1 MPKTPRGVQRH
12 GSTIKSIQDSID
24 MNTTKKLKSITLLL
38 ALAAPAAAIAES
50 NFQTT
55 TGAGALTATA
65 KVDFQ
70 ITIPKILFLQV
81 GTGALYANNT
91 AANLIDFTVPAASVG
106 NATPISATAAS
117 GDLLNGAVTAIVRG
131 NNGTVT
137 LNATATGALGNG
149 AGDTINYSEIVTTPT
164 TLTTATVLAA
174 PTLANGVSGNVTIP
188 PTGKVVNRDAK
199 WTYTY
204 ANTSIVPPGTY
215 GGVNVNNGRVTYT
228 ASMP

>member
-1 MPKTPRGVQRH
+1 MKT
-12 GSTIKSIQDSID
+12 T
-24 MNTTKKLKSITLLL
+24 NKLKTLTLLL

-50 NFQTT
+50 TFQ
-55 TGAGALTATA
+55 TGAGALNASA

-81 GTGALYANNT
+81 GAGALYANNT
-91 AANLIDFTVPAASVG
+91 TVNLIDFNVPAASVG
-106 NATPISATAAS
+106 NGTAIAATVAS
-117 GDLLNGAVTAIVRG
+117 GDLGNGAVTAMVRG

-149 AGDTINYSEIVTTPT
+149 SGDTINFSEIVTTPT

-174 PTLANGVSGNVTIP
+174 PTLANGTSGNVTIN
-188 PTGKVVNRDAK
+188 PTPLKVVNRDAR

-204 ANTSIVPPGTY
+204 ANSAVVAPGTY

-228 ASMP
+228 AAMP

>member
-1 MPKTPRGVQRH
+1 MNNARNLKT
-12 GSTIKSIQDSID
+12 
-24 MNTTKKLKSITLLL
+24 ITLLL
-38 ALAAPAAAIAES
+38 AIATPAAAIAES
-50 NFQTT
+50 NFQT
-55 TGAGALTATA
+55 GAGALTATA
-65 KVDFQ
+65 KIDFQ

-91 AANLIDFTVPAASVG
+91 TANLIDFTVPAASVG
-106 NATPISATAAS
+106 NTTPIAATAAS
-117 GDLLNGAVTAIVRG
+117 GDLGNGAVTAIVRG

-149 AGDTINYSEIVTTPT
+149 AGDTINYSEIVTTPA

-174 PTLANGVSGNVTIP
+174 PTLANGASGNITINP
-188 PTGKVVNRDAK
+188 APAKVVNRDAR

-204 ANTSIVPPGTY
+204 ANSAIVPPGTY

-228 ASMP
+228 AAMP

>member
-1 MPKTPRGVQRH
+1 MKT
-12 GSTIKSIQDSID
+12 T
-24 MNTTKKLKSITLLL
+24 NKLKTLTLLL

-50 NFQTT
+50 TFQ
-55 TGAGALTATA
+55 TGAGALNASA

-81 GTGALYANNT
+81 GAGALYANNT
-91 AANLIDFTVPAASVG
+91 TVNLIDFNVPAASVG
-106 NATPISATAAS
+106 NGTAIAATAAS
-117 GDLLNGAVTAIVRG
+117 GDLGNGAVTAIVRG

-149 AGDTINYSEIVTTPT
+149 SGDTINFSEIVTTPT
-164 TLTTATVLAA
+164 ALTTATVLAA
-174 PTLANGVSGNVTIP
+174 PTLANGVSGNVTINP
-188 PTGKVVNRDAK
+188 APAKVVNRDAR

-204 ANTSIVPPGTY
+204 ANSAVVAPGTY

-228 ASMP
+228 AAMP

>member
-1 MPKTPRGVQRH
+1 MPNPTSQ
-12 GSTIKSIQDSID
+12 
-24 MNTTKKLKSITLLL
+24 
-38 ALAAPAAAIAES
+38 
-50 NFQTT
+50 

-65 KVDFQ
+65 KIDFQ

-91 AANLIDFTVPAASVG
+91 TVNLIDFTVPAASVG
-106 NATPISATAAS
+106 DTTPDRGNCRV
-117 GDLLNGAVTAIVRG
+117 GDLGNGAVTAIIRG

-137 LNATATGALGNG
+137 LNATAIGALGNG

-174 PTLANGVSGNVTIP
+174 PTLANGASGNVTINP
-188 PTGKVVNRDAK
+188 APAKVVNRDAR

-204 ANTSIVPPGTY
+204 ANSAIAAPGTY

-228 ASMP
+228 AAMP